1 MKIKVKKR
9 NGNIVDFDS
18 NKIKIAIEKAMKE
31 TDIGVNKD
39 DSTKISLEAL
49 VYFKDKEIVDIEE
62 IQDFVEFSLMKYR
75 PDVAKKYI
83 IYRQERKNLR
93 EKGWDM
99 NELQKD
105 IYNKKYK
112 YENESFEEF
121 LDRVSGGN
129 SYIKKA
135 IKDKKFMPAGRI
147 LSGRGLNKKG
157 RKITYSNCYVL
168 AKPEDSIESIF
179 DTAKYL
185 ARTYSY
191 GGGCGVNISNLRPC
205 GAKVNNAAQTTTG
218 SVSFMDLY
226 SMVTGLIG
234 MRGRRGALMLNMDV
248 SHPDIENFIDV
259 KNDLSKVVYANT
271 SVNVDDD
278 FMKAVKE
285 NKDYTLHFKVKA
297 TGEEITK
304 TINAKELFKKLAL
317 NNWNMA
323 EPGIL
328 FQDRINSW
336 HLMSAFDN
344 FEFAGVNPCA
354 EEPLPAWGSC
364 NLASINL
371 SNFVKYPFE
380 EDAYFDFQE
389 FKVMVKHGV
398 QYLNEVLDEN
408 SELHPLEMQKEVSKN
423 LRQIGLGL
431 MGVADMF
438 IKMGIKYGSPA
449 SIKLIEKIGKTMINE
464 ALKASAMLA
473 KKDGPFPMYD
483 KEKLLNSEFLKQNA
497 NNEVIELIK
506 KYGIRNSQLLTMAP
520 TGSISTL
527 IGCSNGVEPIFQIS
541 YTRKTET
548 LNDKDTYYKVYT
560 QIVREYMDKNNIKNE
575 EDLPDFIITS
585 KDLNYKDRILVQ
597 AAWQKTIDASI
608 SSTCNVPY
616 EFTVEEVEDL
626 YMFAWEQGLKGVT
639 IYRDGC
645 KRSGILIS
653 NNKKTAKEKIDELE
667 EEIKT
672 IANDSLKENPDVCPM
687 CGGKMNHSGGCAECQ
702 DCGYSPCSV

>member
-39 DSTKISLEAL
+39 DSAKISLEAL

-129 SYIKKA
+129 SYVKKA

-271 SVNVDDD
+271 SVNVDND

-304 TINAKELFKKLAL
+304 TINARELFKKLAL

-483 KEKLLNSEFLKQNA
+483 EEKLLNSEFLKQNA

-575 EDLPDFIITS
+575 EDLPDFIVTS
-585 KDLNYKDRILVQ
+585 KDLDYKDRILVQ

-672 IANDSLKENPDVCPM
+672 IANNSLKENPDVCPM

>member
-248 SHPDIENFIDV
+248 FHPDIENFIDV

-687 CGGKMNHSGGCAECQ
+687 CGGKINHSGGCAECQ